1 MSIERRNA
9 HNVKYA
15 GLNPVLATNLISKK
29 LVVTRIMADK
39 LSGFRSPDVKE
50 KTVQFQTLVG
60 ACACRDHG

>member
-29 LVVTRIMADK
+29 LVVTRIMADS
-39 LSGFRSPDVKE
+39 SGFRSPDVKE

-60 ACACRDHG
+60 TCACRDHG